1 MRRENLWRILGVL
14 LVTALAGVALY
25 FLPLRLGLDLKGGV
39 HVVLEGQ
46 DTPQIK
52 VNEDV
57 MQRTKNV
64 IERRVN
70 GLGVAEPVVQLKG
83 SNQIIVD
90 LPGIRDQQKAIEVI
104 GKTAQLEFRDPQ
116 GNVVVSG
123 AQLIEARL
131 SQDSYGRPAVSFR
144 LNSDA
149 AAKFG
154 AMTTANIGKQAP
166 IVLDNEVISN
176 PVIQGAITGGE
187 GQITGN
193 FTMEEAKHL
202 VTLLNAGALP
212 VPLKVIENRSVG
224 PSLGKD
230 AIDASVRAGI
240 IGVILVLLYMF
251 LYYRVPGLLA
261 DLALGVYVVLLM
273 GALVTIHATLTLP
286 GIAGLILSVGMAV
299 DANVL
304 IFERIKEELLAGKHL
319 RAAIDAGFHR
329 AFSSIFDSNVTTLI
343 SAIVLFIFG
352 TGPIKGFAVTLSLG
366 IIVSMFT
373 AIVVTRLFMSLLVD
387 RDPDRYVR
395 LFGVRG

>member
-230 AIDASVRAGI
+230 AIDASVRAAT

-373 AIVVTRLFMSLLVD
+373 AIVVSRLFMSLLVD

>member
-1 MRRENLWRILGVL
+1 MRRENLWKVLGVL
-14 LVTALAGVALY
+14 VVTALAGVALY
-25 FLPLRLGLDLKGGV
+25 LLPFKLGLDLKGGV

-46 DTPQIK
+46 NTPQVK
-52 VNEDV
+52 VDADV
-57 MQRTKNV
+57 MQRAKNV

-70 GLGVAEPVVQLKG
+70 GLGVSEPVIQVKG
-83 SNQIIVD
+83 NNQIIVD

-149 AAKFG
+149 AARFG
-154 AMTTANIGKQAP
+154 AMTSANIGKQAP
-166 IVLDNEVISN
+166 IVLDNEVISD

-193 FTMEEAKHL
+193 FTMDEAKRL

-212 VPLKVIENRSVG
+212 VPLKVVENRSVG

-230 AIDASVRAGI
+230 TIDASLRASMI
-240 IGVILVLLYMF
+240 AIALVLFYMF

-261 DLALGVYVVLLM
+261 DLALGIYMVLLM
-273 GALVTIHATLTLP
+273 GALVAIHATLTLP

-304 IFERIKEELLAGKHL
+304 IFERIKEELFAGKHL
-319 RAAIDAGFHR
+319 RAAIDSGFHR
-329 AFSSIFDSNVTTLI
+329 AFSSIFDSNATTLV
-343 SAIVLFIFG
+343 SGIVLFIFG
-352 TGPIKGFAVTLSLG
+352 TGPIKGFAVTLSIG
-366 IIVSMFT
+366 IVISMFT
-373 AIVVTRLFMSLLVD
+373 AITVSKLLLTLLVD
-387 RDPDRYVR
+387 RDPDKYVR